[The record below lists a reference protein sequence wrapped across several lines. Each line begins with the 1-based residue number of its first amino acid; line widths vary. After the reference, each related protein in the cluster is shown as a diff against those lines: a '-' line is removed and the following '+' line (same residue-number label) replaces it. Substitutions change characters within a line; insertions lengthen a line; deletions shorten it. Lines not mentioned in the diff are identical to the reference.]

1 MFRFVRGSY
10 GRVGGPSRRPTKN
23 DALLQAVGRLD
34 VPPAAFWRRP
44 GASFERVREARRRV
58 ILLAVS
64 PGRQRHLMAGKTA
77 PNGREDRGPN
87 QGTAAAATA
96 IAPVCSALHCRLS
109 GRSGDRGPYAS
120 NGAADDP
127 RSLSGDFLERADVC
141 AAAAGFHVSPTR
153 VRAGGLGINLRKR
166 HRSPASL
173 SACALPSSSPWLS
186 PSLRSR

>member
-1 MFRFVRGSY
+1 
-10 GRVGGPSRRPTKN
+10 
-23 DALLQAVGRLD
+23 
-34 VPPAAFWRRP
+34 
-44 GASFERVREARRRV
+44 
-58 ILLAVS
+58 
-64 PGRQRHLMAGKTA
+64 MAGKIVGQT
-77 PNGREDRGPN
+77 REPQLRRR
-87 QGTAAAATA
+87 QLT
-96 IAPVCSALHCRLS
+96 PVCPVLRCRFS

-186 PSLRSR
+186 PSLRSRWVRHRPLPRYQRLMSVAGIGLSASRCEPMRW